1 MARLL
6 KLRDRGRAAKLKA
19 GNASPPRAKPP
30 AAASKAA
37 KLLAHQGSGSGR
49 AGPTQGA
56 VAAGL
61 ERGEVAAKLLE
72 LRGGSGGYRPGL
84 GSRIGLLYG
93 GDGFGAAGMESENA
107 RRAVTVVT
115 NEACAFLTVQREF
128 YLRALKETE
137 QQAVWRSVVGG
148 LVWLSPASP
157 LHACRARQMDE
168 VFSVLQSARLF
179 KDCPEAEV
187 RALVRGAQRQRCLS
201 GKVIAMEGDVL
212 PGVFFVHRGRC
223 TVYKNLAPPHHPHG
237 SGLARPDTRH
247 SLRST
252 RGRSHATA
260 GSGKAPSP
268 KLQPEAAVG
277 MSVLQRMA
285 DAREASAAGANG
297 QDSQVRCVG
306 ERRRRAQRG
315 AHATLRVGRRS
326 FPGDEQHGGG
336 AASCA

>member
-1 MARLL
+1 M
-6 KLRDRGRAAKLKA
+6 
-19 GNASPPRAKPP
+19 
-30 AAASKAA
+30 
-37 KLLAHQGSGSGR
+37 
-49 AGPTQGA
+49 
-56 VAAGL
+56 
-61 ERGEVAAKLLE
+61 
-72 LRGGSGGYRPGL
+72 
-84 GSRIGLLYG
+84 
-93 GDGFGAAGMESENA
+93 
-107 RRAVTVVT
+107 
-115 NEACAFLTVQREF
+115 
-128 YLRALKETE
+128 
-137 QQAVWRSVVGG
+137 
-148 LVWLSPASP
+148 
-157 LHACRARQMDE
+157 
-168 VFSVLQSARLF
+168 LQSARLF

-315 AHATLRVGRRS
+315 AHVTPRGTAFVPRRRATWRRS
-326 FPGDEQHGGG
+326 CKLCVKAGTLSFCCSRPQNTI
-336 AASCA
+336 SSTSSSTR